1 MAKKARGG
9 WAIQTASGN
18 SYRAYT
24 FDQVIQTVT
33 ERCGTPFSI
42 ERREDAEP
50 LTAARFVR
58 PDGKIIA
65 TAEKK

>member
-1 MAKKARGG
+1 MAKKAGG

-18 SYRAYT
+18 NYRAYT

-42 ERREDAEP
+42 ERPNTPEP
-50 LTAARFVR
+50 ITAARFVR